1 MKKRII
7 SLLLTIPML
16 FTIGCS
22 KNNKINE
29 SEENLEG
36 KINSFVQSLNKMKTD
51 FANAT
56 VTGNTTNDL
65 TTNDRTVQ

>member
-1 MKKRII
+1 MLSINKISITDNLNDWEWKISMKKRII

-29 SEENLEG
+29 SEGNLEG
-36 KINSFVQSLNKMKTD
+36 KINIYKTKLIRLLNI
-51 FANAT
+51 
-56 VTGNTTNDL
+56 
-65 TTNDRTVQ
+65 

>member
-22 KNNKINE
+22 KNNKINQ

-36 KINSFVQSLNKMKTD
+36 KINKTSFESAVDTKY
-51 FANAT
+51 F
-56 VTGNTTNDL
+56 
-65 TTNDRTVQ
+65 